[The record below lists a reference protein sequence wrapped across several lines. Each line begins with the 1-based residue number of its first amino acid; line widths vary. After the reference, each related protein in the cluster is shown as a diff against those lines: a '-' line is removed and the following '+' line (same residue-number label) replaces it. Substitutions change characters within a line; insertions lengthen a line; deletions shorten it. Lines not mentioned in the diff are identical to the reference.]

1 MLISHYSEEISFHDT
16 SLDKAGIQITFF
28 ILFYGNIRASLCDFG
43 IHHMLKAVLNMHG
56 QINFGM
62 SDLNFE
68 IIKSSALF
76 LPCVYEQIRL
86 DETVGMRRHI

>member
-1 MLISHYSEEISFHDT
+1 MLISNYSEKISFHDT

-28 ILFYGNIRASLCDFG
+28 ILFYGNIRTISCDFG
-43 IHHMLKAVLNMHG
+43 FHHMLKAIINMHEE
-56 QINFGM
+56 INIGM

-68 IIKSSALF
+68 IIKPSASF

-86 DETVGMRRHI
+86 DETVGMLRHI